1 MNQFLEQKS
10 EKALVGDNSSTVVN
24 LENSLIVEILG
35 VNNENLDFCEKKL
48 KVKVLQKG
56 NIVIITGNK
65 KERYIVR
72 NSIILLSRELKDPIK
87 KHQNTFKEI
96 LNMQINNDLDNKN
109 IKSFTIA
116 KTTKS
121 SVTAKTIKQNEYLE
135 ALYNK
140 QIVFGIGPAGTGK
153 TYLAVAAAVAQ
164 LLEGKYDRIILS
176 RPAVEAG
183 EKLGFLPGDI
193 KEKVDPYLRPFY
205 DAIYELLPMDE
216 AMRKI
221 QSSMI
226 EIAPLAFMRGRTLSN
241 AFVILDEAQNATS
254 TQIKMFLT
262 RCGKNSRMVVNGDPS
277 QIDLPKHIGSGLI
290 DSIHALEQLS
300 EVEITKFSKKDI
312 VRDEIVSKI
321 IDAYDNHNNFKSE
334 LISPYDR

>member
-10 EKALVGDNSSTVVN
+10 EKALIRDNGSTVVN

-72 NSIILLSRELKDPIK
+72 NSIIQLSKELKDPIK

-140 QIVFGIGPAGTGK
+140 QIVCGIGPAGTGK

-321 IDAYDNHNNFKSE
+321 IDAYDNYNNFKSE
-334 LISPYDR
+334 LISPYDS

>member
-1 MNQFLEQKS
+1 LNQFLEQKS
-10 EKALVGDNSSTVVN
+10 EKALIGDNSSTVVN

>member
-1 MNQFLEQKS
+1 LNQFLEQKS
-10 EKALVGDNSSTVVN
+10 EKALIGDNSSTVVN

-72 NSIILLSRELKDPIK
+72 NSIIQLSRELKDPIK
-87 KHQNTFKEI
+87 KNQNTFKEI

>member
-1 MNQFLEQKS
+1 LNQFLEQKS
-10 EKALVGDNSSTVVN
+10 EKALIGDNSSTVVN

-72 NSIILLSRELKDPIK
+72 NSIIQLSRELKDPIK

-205 DAIYELLPMDE
+205 DAIYELIPMDE

-241 AFVILDEAQNATS
+241 AFIILDEAQNATS

-290 DSIHALEQLS
+290 DSIHALEQLP

>member
-10 EKALVGDNSSTVVN
+10 EKALVGDNNSTVVN

-72 NSIILLSRELKDPIK
+72 NSIIQLSRELKDPIK
-87 KHQNTFKEI
+87 KNQNTFKEI

-290 DSIHALEQLS
+290 DSIHALEQLP

>member
-10 EKALVGDNSSTVVN
+10 EKALVGDNNSTVVN

-277 QIDLPKHIGSGLI
+277 QVDLPKHIGSGLI

>member
-1 MNQFLEQKS
+1 MNQFLEQKN
-10 EKALVGDNSSTVVN
+10 EKALIGDNSSTVVN

-72 NSIILLSRELKDPIK
+72 NSIIQLSKELKDPIK
-87 KHQNTFKEI
+87 KNQNTFQEI

-121 SVTAKTIKQNEYLE
+121 SVTAKTNKQNEYLE

-216 AMRKI
+216 AIRKI

-277 QIDLPKHIGSGLI
+277 QIDLPKHFGSGLI
-290 DSIHALEQLS
+290 DSIHALEQLP

>member
-72 NSIILLSRELKDPIK
+72 NSIIQLSRELKDPIK
-87 KHQNTFKEI
+87 KNQNTFKEI

>member
-10 EKALVGDNSSTVVN
+10 EKALVGDNNSTVVN

-121 SVTAKTIKQNEYLE
+121 SVTAKRIKQNEYLE

>member
-10 EKALVGDNSSTVVN
+10 EKALIGDNSSTVVN

-72 NSIILLSRELKDPIK
+72 NSIIQLSRELKDPIK
-87 KHQNTFKEI
+87 KNQNTFKEI
-96 LNMQINNDLDNKN
+96 LSMQINNDLDNKN

>member
-10 EKALVGDNSSTVVN
+10 EKALIRDNGSTVVN

-72 NSIILLSRELKDPIK
+72 NSIIQLSRELKDPIK

-290 DSIHALEQLS
+290 DSIHALEQ
-300 EVEITKFSKKDI
+300 
-312 VRDEIVSKI
+312 
-321 IDAYDNHNNFKSE
+321 
-334 LISPYDR
+334 

>member
-1 MNQFLEQKS
+1 MNQLIEQKS
-10 EKALVGDNSSTVVN
+10 NQAYTEDNNYTVVN
-24 LENSLIVEILG
+24 LENSLIVDILG
-35 VNNENLDFCEKKL
+35 INNENLDYCESNL
-48 KVKVLQKG
+48 KVKILQKG
-56 NIVIITGNK
+56 NIIIISGNRK
-65 KERYIVR
+65 NRQLVR
-72 NSIILLSRELKDPIK
+72 NSMIQLSRELKNLNK
-87 KHQNTFKEI
+87 NNKNTFREI
-96 LNMQINNDLDNKN
+96 LHMQINDDLEYEN
-109 IKSFTIA
+109 IKNFTVA

-121 SVTAKTIKQNEYLE
+121 SVTGKTIKQNEYLE

-140 QIVFGIGPAGTGK
+140 QIVFGVGPAGTGK

-221 QSSMI
+221 ESSMI

-241 AFVILDEAQNATS
+241 AFVILDEAQNATI

-277 QIDLPKHIGSGLI
+277 QVDLPKHVGSGLI
-290 DSIHALEQLS
+290 DSIHALEQLP
-300 EVEITKFSKKDI
+300 EVEITHFSKKDI
-312 VRDEIVSKI
+312 VRDEIISKI
-321 IDAYDNHNNFKSE
+321 IDAYDNHDNFKSD
-334 LISPYDR
+334 LKSSNDN

>member
-10 EKALVGDNSSTVVN
+10 EKALIGDNSSTVVN

-35 VNNENLDFCEKKL
+35 INNENLDFCEKKL
-48 KVKVLQKG
+48 NIKILQKG

-72 NSIILLSRELKDPIK
+72 NSIIQLSRELKDPIK

-290 DSIHALEQLS
+290 DSIHALEQLP

>member
-321 IDAYDNHNNFKSE
+321 IDAYDNHNNCKSE

>member
-10 EKALVGDNSSTVVN
+10 EKALVGDNNSTVVN

-140 QIVFGIGPAGTGK
+140 QIIFGIGPAGTGK

>member
-10 EKALVGDNSSTVVN
+10 EKALIGDNSSTVVN

-72 NSIILLSRELKDPIK
+72 NSIIQLSRELKDPIK
-87 KHQNTFKEI
+87 KNQNTFKEI

-290 DSIHALEQLS
+290 DSIHALEQLP

>member
-10 EKALVGDNSSTVVN
+10 EKALIGDNSSTVVN

-72 NSIILLSRELKDPIK
+72 NSIIQLSRELKDPIK

>member
-10 EKALVGDNSSTVVN
+10 EKALIGDNSSTVVN

-72 NSIILLSRELKDPIK
+72 NSIIQLSRELKDPIK

-290 DSIHALEQLS
+290 DSIHALEQLP

-312 VRDEIVSKI
+312 VRDEIISKI

>member
-1 MNQFLEQKS
+1 MNRFLEQKS
-10 EKALVGDNSSTVVN
+10 EKALIRDNSSTVVN

-72 NSIILLSRELKDPIK
+72 NSIIQLSRELKDPIK
-87 KHQNTFKEI
+87 KNQNTFKEI

-121 SVTAKTIKQNEYLE
+121 SVTAKTNKQNEYLE

-277 QIDLPKHIGSGLI
+277 QIDLPKYVGSGLI
-290 DSIHALEQLS
+290 DSIHALEQLP

>member
-1 MNQFLEQKS
+1 MNQFQEQKS
-10 EKALVGDNSSTVVN
+10 EKALIGDNSSTVVN

-35 VNNENLDFCEKKL
+35 VNNENLDFCENKL

-65 KERYIVR
+65 RERYIVR
-72 NSIILLSRELKDPIK
+72 NSIIQLSRELKDPIK
-87 KHQNTFKEI
+87 KNQNTFQEI

-262 RCGKNSRMVVNGDPS
+262 RCGQNSRMVVNGDPS

-290 DSIHALEQLS
+290 DSIHALEQLP

>member
-1 MNQFLEQKS
+1 MTGEN
-10 EKALVGDNSSTVVN
+10 NSTVIK
-24 LENSLIVEILG
+24 LENPLIVEILG
-35 VNNENLDFCEKKL
+35 INNENLFFCEAKL
-48 KVKVLQKG
+48 NVQILQKG
-56 NIVIITGNK
+56 NIIIIHGAK
-65 KERYIVR
+65 KNRDIVK
-72 NSIILLSRELKDPIK
+72 NTIIQLSKELKNLDQK
-87 KHQNTFKEI
+87 NQNSFQEI
-96 LNMQINNDLDNKN
+96 LNMQINNDLNGDN
-109 IKSFTIA
+109 IKNFTVA
-116 KTTKS
+116 KTSKL
-121 SVTAKTIKQNEYLE
+121 SVTGKTQKQNEYLE
-135 ALYNK
+135 ALHSK

-216 AMRKI
+216 ALRKI

-226 EIAPLAFMRGRTLSN
+226 EIAPLAFMRGRTLNN

-277 QIDLPKHIGSGLI
+277 QVDLPNHIGSGLI
-290 DSIHALEQLS
+290 DSMQALEQLS
-300 EVEITKFSKKDI
+300 EVGITNFSKKDI

-321 IDAYDNHNNFKSE
+321 IDAYESHNKYKSD
-334 LISPYDR
+334 LISSYDG

>member
-10 EKALVGDNSSTVVN
+10 EKALIGDNSSTVVN

-72 NSIILLSRELKDPIK
+72 NSIIQLSRELKDPIK
-87 KHQNTFKEI
+87 KNQNTFKEI

>member
-1 MNQFLEQKS
+1 MKKVLEQKF
-10 EKALVGDNSSTVVN
+10 EQAIAGENNSTVIK
-24 LENSLIVEILG
+24 LENPLIVEILG
-35 VNNENLDFCEKKL
+35 INNENLFFCEAKL
-48 KVKVLQKG
+48 NVQILQKG
-56 NIVIITGNK
+56 NIIIIHGAK
-65 KERYIVR
+65 KNRDIVK
-72 NSIILLSRELKDPIK
+72 NTIIQLSKELKNLDQK
-87 KHQNTFKEI
+87 NQNSFQEI
-96 LNMQINNDLDNKN
+96 LNMQINNDLNEDN
-109 IKSFTIA
+109 IKNFTVA
-116 KTTKS
+116 KTSKL
-121 SVTAKTIKQNEYLE
+121 SVTGKTQMQNEYLE
-135 ALYNK
+135 ALYSK

-216 AMRKI
+216 ALRKI

-226 EIAPLAFMRGRTLSN
+226 EIAPLAFMRGRTLNN

-277 QIDLPKHIGSGLI
+277 QVDLPKHIGSGLI
-290 DSIHALEQLS
+290 DSMQALEQLS
-300 EVEITKFSKKDI
+300 EVGITNFSKKDI

-321 IDAYDNHNNFKSE
+321 IDAYESHNKYKSD
-334 LISPYDR
+334 LISSYDN